1 MKEYSVVR
9 QLEEQ
14 EQDTLLEFVSAEKGH
29 SFIATKAYAVE
40 SHKYKLR
47 NARKLTDIA
56 IAILEVVAKRGLL
69 GKIKDRVTINQRSVM
84 LENLS
89 VRQMLAIFATVQ
101 RAVGIFLEELLI
113 EDTELMV
120 KLLEQELCLAINNVQ
135 AVMSFL
141 VRVAVKCSGVPN
153 YTTLAN
159 VCKETLLYDIGL
171 QRGVADDTLSAGG
184 AYRNEQGNTDSAN
197 RI

>member
-9 QLEEQ
+9 QLEEKEQ
-14 EQDTLLEFVSAEKGH
+14 ETFVEFVSAEKGH

-40 SHKYKLR
+40 SHKYNLL
-47 NARKLTDIA
+47 NARKLSDIA
-56 IAILEVVAKRGLL
+56 KIILEVVAKRGLL
-69 GKIKDRVTINQRSVM
+69 GKIQDRVTINKRSVM

-113 EDTELMV
+113 EDAGLMV
-120 KLLEQELCLAINNVQ
+120 KLIEYRLCLAINNVQ

-141 VRVAVKCSGVPN
+141 VRVAVKCNGVPS
-153 YTTLAN
+153 YTTLVT
-159 VCKETLLYDIGL
+159 VCKEQLIYDIGL
-171 QRGVADDTLSAGG
+171 QRVVADDAFSAGEG
-184 AYRNEQGNTDSAN
+184 VS
-197 RI
+197 